1 MYKIKYI
8 PTGNIFTLPD
18 SEAKELKEKFPDD
31 YQILEKGGKKVK
43 DKIQKKPLQKD
54 DKSIL
59 ELVLDT
65 DEEKPLKR
73 GRKKK

>member
-18 SEAKELKEKFPDD
+18 CAAKDLKEKFPED
-31 YQILEKGGKKVK
+31 YQILEKNGKKVREK
-43 DKIQKKPLQKD
+43 VVKKTIKKD

-59 ELVLDT
+59 ELVL
-65 DEEKPLKR
+65 E
-73 GRKKK
+73 G